1 VEHFHQ
7 KLIKLLEWL
16 LVHKVFF
23 IFILI
28 LLFDF
33 IFFYNKDE
41 IQKISEKLQEAQ
53 KLNIHIASEEF
64 LNEIKKSPSI
74 NNYGK
79 M

>member
-33 IFFYNKDE
+33 IFIYNKDE
-41 IQKISEKLQEAQ
+41 IQKVSEKLQEEQ
-53 KLNIHIASEEF
+53 TLNIHIASEEF